1 MVSNTGG
8 TDSIRSSDKSPL
20 IAPEFQNKAIREE
33 AGRFLVNLKGVK
45 HGARLVNIVD
55 AFGKVA
61 ASYLRYRTSKN
72 EQGKPPWQAS
82 RIEPYEELP
91 LSQEASSIYN
101 ELIRY
106 SVFIQDFRGKS
117 KRGNV
122 VPRLYLRRFLIPHY
136 NLTFSKRDSV
146 HLEHEELQQLL
157 LEPQKF
163 EAKMRVKNQKGATK
177 RDIYEEKRGSQMNL
191 PFPRQ
196 TKKDEPGKR

>member
-1 MVSNTGG
+1 MGG
-8 TDSIRSSDKSPL
+8 TDSIRSSDESPR
-20 IAPEFQNKAIREE
+20 IAPKLQNKAIREE
-33 AGRFLVNLKGVK
+33 AGRFLMNLKGVK

-55 AFGKVA
+55 AFGNVA
-61 ASYLRYRTSKN
+61 ASYLRHRTAKN

-106 SVFIQDFRGKS
+106 SVFIQDYRGKS

-122 VPRLYLRRFLIPHY
+122 VPRLYLRQFLIPHY
-136 NLTFSKRDSV
+136 NLTFSKRDSI
-146 HLEHEELQQLL
+146 HLEHKELEQLL

-163 EAKMRVKNQKGATK
+163 ETKMRVKDQKGGTK
-177 RDIYEEKRGSQMNL
+177 RDYYEETRESQMNF

-196 TKKDEPGKR
+196 AKKDEPGKQ